1 MTITLFIRVDKS
13 SWQETYKHIYSITY
27 IGIRVIGD
35 DLPKKCHHDEGEKL
49 FAYCTENNCHSN
61 DESNITTMQSNSV
74 SRYQTSELLKSS

>member
-1 MTITLFIRVDKS
+1 MTITFFIRADKS
-13 SWQETYKHIYSITY
+13 SWQETYKYIYSITY

-35 DLPKKCHHDEGEKL
+35 DLPKKCHHDEGE
-49 FAYCTENNCHSN
+49 FFFSYCHSN